1 MAADPQPKHSMTS
14 MSLGG
19 ADAPVPVPVS
29 AVSAPLPATRK
40 VDTAKSYH
48 KPGRGRELAA
58 RVFWWIASV
67 GTFIAIWELCWW
79 RGIADPLLLPPPHLF
94 LANLP
99 EQFKFFDAPGFR
111 GPDDEGGGILSV
123 LLVMA
128 WTSMRVVLG
137 LAIGFVGAVAIGVAI
152 RYYKVFGKL
161 VLPVTTLLT
170 PISPVAWL
178 PVAVFVFGIG
188 NVPAIFLVC
197 ISVFFVIVLSTLSQI
212 DSVPVAYLHVARI
225 MGATKRQLFRQVILP
240 AILPSLFVTLRLNLF
255 AAWMVVL
262 IAEAVGVGS
271 GLGQIVM
278 MARNTFN
285 ASLVFFTMTL
295 IGLLGFL
302 FDRGLLWVQQR
313 VLWWVGPSAMAGR

>member
-1 MAADPQPKHSMTS
+1 
-14 MSLGG
+14 
-19 ADAPVPVPVS
+19 
-29 AVSAPLPATRK
+29 
-40 VDTAKSYH
+40 
-48 KPGRGRELAA
+48 
-58 RVFWWIASV
+58 WIASV
-67 GTFIAIWELCWW
+67 GTFVAIWEFCWW
-79 RGIADPLLLPPPHLF
+79 RGYADPLMLPPPHIF

-99 EQFKFFDAPGFR
+99 EQFKFFDSPGYR
-111 GPDDEGGGILSV
+111 GPDDESAGIVAV
-123 LLVMA
+123 LLVML
-128 WTSMRVVLG
+128 WTSMRVVVG
-137 LAIGFVGAVAIGVAI
+137 LAIGFVSAVAIGVAI
-152 RYYKVFGKL
+152 RYFKVFGKL

-178 PVAVFVFGIG
+178 PVAVFIFGIG

-212 DSVPVAYLHVARI
+212 DSVPVAYLQVARI
-225 MGATKRQLFRQVILP
+225 MGASKRQLFRQVILP

-302 FDRGLLWVQQR
+302 FDRGLLLVQQR
-313 VLWWVGPSAMAGR
+313 VLWWVGPSAVMGR